1 MRRPV
6 HWSHLPVEHLA
17 GITLYIS
24 RTSPLYADRMVER
37 ILRRVNTLGDFP
49 EIGLRASEAENE
61 NVREVF
67 ENPYR
72 ILYLA
77 QPTRIDHLGDRP
89 RASEYRVADLGERS
103 RQRARQRCAAADKR
117 GLEA

>member
-1 MRRPV
+1 MSRPV
-6 HWSHLPVEHLA
+6 HWSELVVEQLA

-24 RTSPLYADRMVER
+24 RTSPLYAERLVER
-37 ILRRVNTLGDFP
+37 IMHRVDTLADFP
-49 EIGLRASEAENE
+49 DIGLRAPESDDE

-77 QPTRIDHLGDRP
+77 QPTRVDILAIVHG
-89 RASEYRVADLGERS
+89 
-103 RQRARQRCAAADKR
+103 RQNIAWPK
-117 GLEA
+117 